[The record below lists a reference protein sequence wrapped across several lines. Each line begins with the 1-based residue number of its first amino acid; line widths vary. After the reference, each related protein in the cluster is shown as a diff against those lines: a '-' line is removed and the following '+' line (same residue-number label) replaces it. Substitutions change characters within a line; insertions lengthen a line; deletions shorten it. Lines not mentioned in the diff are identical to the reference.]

1 MLPRSVSNAYKW
13 GPDSSAESMFLGLK
27 TGQENMTF
35 FHKHKPNNSLD
46 DSQLV
51 RQCQCGQP
59 EGMSCLIVRYQD
71 RVYNTIYKICQNR
84 DDAAELTQD
93 TFVKVL
99 ENIHT
104 FRKESSFYTWL
115 FRVAVNLT
123 LNYCKRRFKLSPV
136 SLDAEN
142 ERLEKDKG
150 KLAAML
156 ADPNGQDPAAIA
168 QQKELSRLVV
178 NTIGQLSED
187 FRVVLVLRDIEQ
199 MSYAEIADVLQ
210 IETGTVKSRL
220 SRARAQ
226 LRELLETVLT

>member
-1 MLPRSVSNAYKW
+1 
-13 GPDSSAESMFLGLK
+13 
-27 TGQENMTF
+27 MTI
-35 FHKHKPNNSLD
+35 FHKHRDNKSLD
-46 DSQLV
+46 DAQLV
-51 RQCQCGQP
+51 CRCQRGQP
-59 EGMSCLIVRYQD
+59 EAMSHLIVKYQD

-99 ENIHT
+99 ENIGT
-104 FRKESSFYTWL
+104 FRRESSFYTWM

-123 LNYCKRRFKLSPV
+123 LNYCKRRSKLSPV

-142 ERLEKDKG
+142 ERLEQDKG

-156 ADPNGQDPAAIA
+156 ADPNGLDPAAVA
-168 QQKELSRLVV
+168 QQKELSRLIV
-178 NTIGQLSED
+178 NTIGQLGQD
-187 FRVVLVLRDIEQ
+187 FRAVLVLRDIEQ

-220 SRARAQ
+220 SRARTQ

>member
-1 MLPRSVSNAYKW
+1 MSI
-13 GPDSSAESMFLGLK
+13 
-27 TGQENMTF
+27 
-35 FHKHKPNNSLD
+35 FHKHIQKNMLD

-51 RQCQCGQP
+51 RQCQSGEP
-59 EGMSCLIVRYQD
+59 EAMSCLIVKYQD

-99 ENIHT
+99 ENITT

-115 FRVAVNLT
+115 FRVALNLT

-136 SLDAEN
+136 SLDADN
-142 ERLEKDKG
+142 ERIEKDKG

-156 ADPNGQDPAAIA
+156 ADPNAQDPAAIA

-178 NTIGQLSED
+178 STIGQLSED

-220 SRARAQ
+220 SRARTL